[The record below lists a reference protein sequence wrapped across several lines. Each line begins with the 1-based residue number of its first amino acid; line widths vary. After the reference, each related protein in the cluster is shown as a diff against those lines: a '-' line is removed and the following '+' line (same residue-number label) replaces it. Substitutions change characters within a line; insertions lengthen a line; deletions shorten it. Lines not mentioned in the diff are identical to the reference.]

1 MKFYVVPWFGLAGV
15 LLSVVFL
22 PDTTG
27 LDLKEQERRWAFI
40 RAGRGHEYHGVA
52 VHPKHLSLWER
63 IRGLGKQYDAD
74 LDYSQRVEEMR
85 KEWEVLMQ
93 EKADEKASHLNEA
106 DWEELDHEFTHEV
119 QNYFK
124 KTTKSS
130 TLQNVDRG
138 SPLMSTDSKTED
150 SEDSIN
156 EKRAV

>member
-1 MKFYVVPWFGLAGV
+1 
-15 LLSVVFL
+15 
-22 PDTTG
+22 
-27 LDLKEQERRWAFI
+27 
-40 RAGRGHEYHGVA
+40 
-52 VHPKHLSLWER
+52 
-63 IRGLGKQYDAD
+63 
-74 LDYSQRVEEMR
+74 
-85 KEWEVLMQ
+85 MQ

-156 EKRAV
+156 EKRAVQVCGDDVIYAGRASAKEEYCPEGHEQL